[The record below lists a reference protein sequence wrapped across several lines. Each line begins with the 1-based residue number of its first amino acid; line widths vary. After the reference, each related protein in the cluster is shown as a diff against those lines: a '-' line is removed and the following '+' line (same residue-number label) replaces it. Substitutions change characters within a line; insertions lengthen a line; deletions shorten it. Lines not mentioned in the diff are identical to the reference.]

1 MGLVKVAVGCAV
13 VALVAG
19 GELAQLSPAQQRDLL
34 SSARAVLSGSS
45 VTATAGAPQR
55 PIASAAVSGPAYR
68 PTEQASSA
76 HETIDPDSG
85 GQYETEVEID
95 GQRLPVMIDTGATFL
110 TLSHEDAERLGIRLM
125 PSDFATRTSTANGT
139 AMVGKVQ
146 LSRVTLGSITVRDVT
161 ALVCGRGQL
170 AQSLL
175 GMSFLSRLSSLS
187 VDHGRLALAQ

>member
-34 SSARAVLSGSS
+34 SSARAVLSGSP

-55 PIASAAVSGPAYR
+55 PASAAVSGPAYR
-68 PTEQASSA
+68 PAQQASSA
-76 HETIDPDSG
+76 RETIDPDVG

>member
-34 SSARAVLSGSS
+34 SSARAVLGGSPS
-45 VTATAGAPQR
+45 VAKARVPQR
-55 PIASAAVSGPAYR
+55 IIASAEVAE
-68 PTEQASSA
+68 PTTIRSEPSSSA
-76 HETIDPDSG
+76 REIIEPDRG
-85 GQYETEVEID
+85 GQYQTEVEID

-110 TLSHEDAERLGIRLM
+110 TLSYEDAERLGIRLM
-125 PSDFATRTSTANGT
+125 PSDYTTKTITANGSS
-139 AMVGKVQ
+139 MVGRVQ
-146 LSRVTLGSITVRDVT
+146 LSRVTLGSITVRDVP

-170 AQSLL
+170 VQSLL

-187 VDHGRLALAQ
+187 VDRGRLALAQ